1 MAEWALSRE
10 WPGRSCQPPFQGYD
24 YFQQPPPQP
33 FESQAQAFAPVQHSG
48 QLPGFIAPGMLPVQP
63 RGENP
68 REIRNRAEKQR
79 RDKLNQSIYELASMV
94 PPVVASSRKIDKTG
108 VLRLTAHF
116 LRSHQYVFGE
126 TIGRAPTE
134 INSASA
140 QALLQFFNGFLLTTT
155 YKGIVV
161 VVSQNVQQYLGYT
174 ELELLGQNLFTIT
187 HKDDH
192 KTLLY
197 QLKPRSQ
204 ILGPNGELLIPDRP
218 DGKSLVAKALA
229 GEKRRFV
236 LRFKKHTQRSEPT
249 QYVACLVEGS
259 LRKSDGA
266 CRGNNRC
273 CQMVRRARARGDN
286 PCSSGNDVVFI
297 GIVRPTVETF
307 KKEQHLEQFR
317 MEYRT
322 RHSIDGQIIQCEQRI
337 GLVTGYMTDEV
348 QGVNAMNFMHRDD
361 VRWVIIALREMY
373 DQHRLY
379 GESCYRLMMKNGQFI
394 YMRTRGALEVESGTK
409 AVTSFVCTNTMM
421 SPDEGQH
428 LIKMMKKKFTMLVN
442 NNQEPP
448 QEPEVTDTND
458 DSIPVEDPKQ
468 LEKVI
473 LHLVTNLPSPQPDE
487 KDHSLSPERD
497 GPHVHLAIIPPRKE
511 RIVMGIEKI
520 YTVIK
525 NFNNPNI
532 DEHVDVKR
540 IRASSVEA
548 TTPSH
553 DTPCFED
560 ASPEK
565 APATLPTI
573 STITNKHYRTQTNLN
588 DFGEIFQNLKPALA
602 NIEESREVKTP
613 TSFAEYIVK
622 QPNKHTKFNFTKTQK
637 VFEIVNLEEP
647 GSSFSVIGT
656 KRSMEFSAE
665 DDFSKKKSA
674 QNEPEEAV
682 NGRSSPTL
690 ESFFND
696 AILNTQISQLDDALI
711 SLEDTIDPFPDL
723 LISQDVQD
731 ILGGLDPDE
740 QPEPN

>member
-1 MAEWALSRE
+1 MTEARRPGVIRSTQEFIEASPATSPISTLSGDDDSPTASNTR
-10 WPGRSCQPPFQGYD
+10 
-24 YFQQPPPQP
+24 
-33 FESQAQAFAPVQHSG
+33 
-48 QLPGFIAPGMLPVQP
+48 
-63 RGENP
+63 ENP
-68 REIRNRAEKQR
+68 REVRNRAEKQR

-307 KKEQHLEQFR
+307 KKEQQLEQFR

-394 YMRTRGALEVESGTK
+394 YMRTRGALEVETGTK

-421 SPDEGQH
+421 NPDEGQH
-428 LIKMMKKKFTMLVN
+428 LIKMMKMKFTMLVN

-448 QEPEVTDTND
+448 QEPEVTETND

-473 LHLVTNLPSPQPDE
+473 LHLVTNLPSPQSDE

-553 DTPCFED
+553 DTQD
-560 ASPEK
+560 ASPEN

-573 STITNKHYRTQTNLN
+573 STITNKHYRTQSNLN
-588 DFGEIFQNLKPALA
+588 DFGEIFQNLKPALPK
-602 NIEESREVKTP
+602 EESREVKTP

-622 QPNKHTKFNFTKTQK
+622 QPNKQTKFNFTKTGK
-637 VFEIVNLEEP
+637 VCEIVNLEEP

-656 KRSMEFSAE
+656 KRSMDFSAE
-665 DDFSKKKSA
+665 ADFSKKKSA

>member
-1 MAEWALSRE
+1 MTEARRPGVIRSTQEFIEGSSPVTSPISTLSGDDDSPTASNTR
-10 WPGRSCQPPFQGYD
+10 
-24 YFQQPPPQP
+24 
-33 FESQAQAFAPVQHSG
+33 
-48 QLPGFIAPGMLPVQP
+48 
-63 RGENP
+63 ENP

>member
-10 WPGRSCQPPFQGYD
+10 WPDRSCQPQFQGYD
-24 YFQQPPPQP
+24 YFQQLPPQP
-33 FESQAQAFAPVQHSG
+33 FESQAQAFAPMQHSG
-48 QLPGFIAPGMLPVQP
+48 QLPGFIAPGILPVQP

-134 INSASA
+134 INNASA

-236 LRFKKHTQRSEPT
+236 VRFKKHTQRSEPI

-307 KKEQHLEQFR
+307 KKEQQLEQFR

-428 LIKMMKKKFTMLVN
+428 LIRMMKKKFTMLVN

-487 KDHSLSPERD
+487 QDHSLSPERD

-532 DEHVDVKR
+532 DEHIDVKR

-553 DTPCFED
+553 TPRFED
-560 ASPEK
+560 ASPENTH
-565 APATLPTI
+565 ATLPTI
-573 STITNKHYRTQTNLN
+573 STITNKHYRTKTNLD
-588 DFGEIFQNLKPALA
+588 DFGEIFQNLKPALT
-602 NIEESREVKTP
+602 NIEETREVKTP
-613 TSFAEYIVK
+613 TTFAEYIAK
-622 QPNKHTKFNFTKTQK
+622 QPNKKTKFNFTKTEK
-637 VFEIVNLEEP
+637 VCEIVNLEEP
-647 GSSFSVIGT
+647 GSSFSVTGT
-656 KRSMEFSAE
+656 KRSMDFSA
-665 DDFSKKKSA
+665 DDDISKKKSA
-674 QNEPEEAV
+674 QNEHEEAV

-696 AILNTQISQLDDALI
+696 AILNTQISQLGDALI

>member
-1 MAEWALSRE
+1 MTEARRPGVIRSTQEFIEASPATSPISTLSGDDDSPTASNNR
-10 WPGRSCQPPFQGYD
+10 
-24 YFQQPPPQP
+24 
-33 FESQAQAFAPVQHSG
+33 
-48 QLPGFIAPGMLPVQP
+48 
-63 RGENP
+63 ENP

-126 TIGRAPTE
+126 TIGREPTE
-134 INSASA
+134 INSTSA

-229 GEKRRFV
+229 DEKRRFV
-236 LRFKKHTQRSEPT
+236 VRFKKHTQRSEPT
-249 QYVACLVEGS
+249 QYVACVVEGS

-307 KKEQHLEQFR
+307 KKEQQLELFR

-394 YMRTRGALEVESGTK
+394 YMRTRGALEVETGTK

-421 SPDEGQH
+421 NPDEGQH

-525 NFNNPNI
+525 NFNNPYI

-540 IRASSVEA
+540 IRGSSVEA

-553 DTPCFED
+553 NTSHFED
-560 ASPEK
+560 APPENTK
-565 APATLPTI
+565 TLPTI
-573 STITNKHYRTQTNLN
+573 ATITNKHYRIHTNLE
-588 DFGEIFQNLKPALA
+588 DFGEIFQNLKPALP
-602 NIEESREVKTP
+602 NIDETCEVKTP
-613 TSFAEYIVK
+613 ASFAEYIAK
-622 QPNKHTKFNFTKTQK
+622 QPNKQTKFNFTKTEK
-637 VFEIVNLEEP
+637 ACESVILEEP

-656 KRSMEFSAE
+656 KRSIDVSAE
-665 DDFSKKKSA
+665 DDYSKKKSA
-674 QNEPEEAV
+674 QNESEEAV

>member
-1 MAEWALSRE
+1 MTEASRPGVIRSTQEFIEASPATSPISTLSGDDDSPTASNTR
-10 WPGRSCQPPFQGYD
+10 
-24 YFQQPPPQP
+24 
-33 FESQAQAFAPVQHSG
+33 
-48 QLPGFIAPGMLPVQP
+48 
-63 RGENP
+63 ENP

-126 TIGRAPTE
+126 TIGRAPAE

-140 QALLQFFNGFLLTTT
+140 QTLLQFFNGFLLTTT

-236 LRFKKHTQRSEPT
+236 VRFKKHTQRSEPT

-307 KKEQHLEQFR
+307 KKEQQLEQFR

-394 YMRTRGALEVESGTK
+394 YMRTRGALEVETGTK

-487 KDHSLSPERD
+487 NGHSLSREGD
-497 GPHVHLAIIPPRKE
+497 GPHVHLAIIPPHKE
-511 RIVMGIEKI
+511 RILMGIEKI

-548 TTPSH
+548 ITPSH
-553 DTPCFED
+553 NTLRFED
-560 ASPEK
+560 ASPK
-565 APATLPTI
+565 NTHTTLPTI
-573 STITNKHYRTQTNLN
+573 STITNKHYHTQTNLD
-588 DFGEIFQNLKPALA
+588 DFGEIFQNLKPALP
-602 NIEESREVKTP
+602 NIEETREVKTQ
-613 TSFAEYIVK
+613 TSFAEYIAK
-622 QPNKHTKFNFTKTQK
+622 QPNKQTKFNFTKTAK
-637 VFEIVNLEEP
+637 VYEIVNLEEP
-647 GSSFSVIGT
+647 GSSFNVIGT
-656 KRSMEFSAE
+656 KRSMDFSTK

-674 QNEPEEAV
+674 QNEPEEPV

-731 ILGGLDPDE
+731 ILGGLEPDE